1 MTIWK
6 NVKKYKT
13 EVSSLNLN
21 KDRSDRKRTEP
32 TQENINLLQEKLI
45 EDSRISDRKN
55 GLDLT
60 ESLNSIW
67 NGILKNACKKRK
79 KKLSW
84 FTERKS
90 GLTKM
95 SYGRNAKKDASLSS
109 KKWRSNR
116 KKRKLAAHIRN
127 RNILCFRI
135 KYGNLYFFTT
145 TFY

>member
-60 ESLNSIW
+60 ESLNSI
-67 NGILKNACKKRK
+67 
-79 KKLSW
+79 
-84 FTERKS
+84 
-90 GLTKM
+90 
-95 SYGRNAKKDASLSS
+95 
-109 KKWRSNR
+109 
-116 KKRKLAAHIRN
+116 
-127 RNILCFRI
+127 
-135 KYGNLYFFTT
+135 
-145 TFY
+145 